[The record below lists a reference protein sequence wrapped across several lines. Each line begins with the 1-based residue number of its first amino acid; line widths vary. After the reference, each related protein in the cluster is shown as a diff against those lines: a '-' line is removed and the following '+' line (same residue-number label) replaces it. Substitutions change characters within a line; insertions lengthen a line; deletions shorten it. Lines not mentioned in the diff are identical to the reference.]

1 MQEDLRDKYGADAY
15 AAGSTLQPKTFADR
29 LAQRD
34 SIDQHFTRLWLD
46 FAIEGLVRRP
56 ALDLRNRLLVLVGQY
71 TMAKSHRALE
81 DTILAALKARPD
93 LGVDSWN
100 DVKRMDVRPDRGIV
114 KVWLQS
120 DWEAQID
127 LGTAEILQVAF
138 RRSDWIESI
147 HDGSI
152 FGDTVKLG
160 VFFPTALTLVLLW
173 LGGMWMWLYPFIGR
187 RRVRRAKAVMSPRQS
202 RPRSLVTPQ
211 T

>member
-1 MQEDLRDKYGADAY
+1 MHFNILNRKVHYWASAIV
-15 AAGSTLQPKTFADR
+15 AIPLVIIIVTGSILQLKKHWAWVQPPEQRGGVKT
-29 LAQRD
+29 
-34 SIDQHFTRLWLD
+34 
-46 FAIEGLVRRP
+46 IEVEF
-56 ALDLRNRLLVLVGQY
+56 
-71 TMAKSHRALE
+71 S
-81 DTILAALKARPD
+81 TILAALKARPD
-93 LGVDSWN
+93 LGVDGWD

-120 DWEAQID
+120 DWEAQVD

-152 FGDTVKLG
+152 FGDVVKLG
-160 VFFPTALTLVLLW
+160 LFFPTALTLLLLW

-187 RRVRRAKAVMSPRQS
+187 RRVRRAKAITAVRES
-202 RPRSLVTPQ
+202 RPRGLVTPQ